1 MNSPEKRWTRLAAR
15 ARTAPDARSPEAPYG
30 FATRVAALAASA
42 ERFKGSLLERFS
54 WRALG
59 VACLLAVVSTAVS
72 YSVGTTS
79 SDDDALSDDGTV
91 SALLDIT

>member
-1 MNSPEKRWTRLAAR
+1 MNSPEKRWTRLAAS
-15 ARTAPDARSPEAPYG
+15 ARTVPDARSTEAPYG
-30 FATRVAALAASA
+30 FATRVAALAGSA

-54 WRALG
+54 WRAVG

-79 SDDDALSDDGTV
+79 PDDDALSDDGTV

>member
-1 MNSPEKRWTRLAAR
+1 MNSPEQRWTRLAAR
-15 ARTAPDARSPEAPYG
+15 ARTASDARSTEAPYG

-59 VACLLAVVSTAVS
+59 VACLLALVTTAVS
-72 YSVGTTS
+72 YSVSTPS
-79 SDDDALSDDGTV
+79 SDDDTLSNDSTV